1 VKVLEVVTTT
11 RIRDPHRPP
20 MTSMTQ
26 RDEYKTSDGYELEL
40 HPSGLA
46 VIIRGRDHTRLA
58 PIASA
63 IVVEED
69 ERAELSGH
77 GGGVLNG
84 ADLAAL
90 KASILPARPVA
101 RKRGVR

>member
-1 VKVLEVVTTT
+1 MRRLPVKVLEATVTT

-20 MTSMTQ
+20 ATALTQ
-26 RDEYKTSDGYELEL
+26 NDTFRIKDGYELEL

-63 IVVEED
+63 VVVED
-69 ERAELSGH
+69 VAE
-77 GGGVLNG
+77 
-84 ADLAAL
+84 
-90 KASILPARPVA
+90 VA
-101 RKRGVR
+101 VVPPKKVGKR

>member
-1 VKVLEVVTTT
+1 VKVLEVIVTT

-20 MTSMTQ
+20 GHALTQ
-26 RDEYKTSDGYELEL
+26 NDTFRQKDGYELEL

-63 IVVEED
+63 VVVED
-69 ERAELSGH
+69 VAE
-77 GGGVLNG
+77 V
-84 ADLAAL
+84 A
-90 KASILPARPVA
+90 PVA
-101 RKRGVR
+101 PVRKAAKR

>member
-63 IVVEED
+63 IVEEEVD
-69 ERAELSGH
+69 LSGYA
-77 GGGVLNG
+77 
-84 ADLAAL
+84 ADLNDAAL
-90 KASILPARPVA
+90 SALTGGAIGSRPRPPAK
-101 RKRGVR
+101 KRGAR

>member
-1 VKVLEVVTTT
+1 MKVLEVVTTT

-46 VIIRGRDHTRLA
+46 VVIRGRDHTRLA

-63 IVVEED
+63 IVLED
-69 ERAELSGH
+69 ETAEV
-77 GGGVLNG
+77 GVG
-84 ADLAAL
+84 R
-90 KASILPARPVA
+90 LPERPAA